1 MRLGILKDVD
11 DSESYLFVQIKLIWL
26 YLNTDMCFW
35 VVFFCFFS
43 ISLFALVFLE
53 MLLNSD

>member
-26 YLNTDMCFW
+26 YLNTNMCFW
-35 VVFFCFFS
+35 VFFL
-43 ISLFALVFLE
+43 ISLFVLVFLE

>member
-1 MRLGILKDVD
+1 MRLGILKD

-26 YLNTDMCFW
+26 YLNTNMCFR
-35 VVFFCFFS
+35 VCFFPS
-43 ISLFALVFLE
+43 ISLFVLVFLE